1 MESRA
6 LRKSIAVLFSNE
18 LMAAGLKNLLGQ
30 CRDSDFR
37 YLSVRDPGTMDKLV
51 ALRPDI
57 VIIEASERDRWEG
70 KLLSLLSRGLIVSI
84 DLDRSTL
91 NCYYV
96 RRDVPATVQEL
107 IEAVGHAPDG
117 YWDSRVSA

>member
-1 MESRA
+1 
-6 LRKSIAVLFSNE
+6 
-18 LMAAGLKNLLGQ
+18 MAAGLKNLLGE
-30 CRDSDFR
+30 CRDADFR
-37 YLSVRDPGTMDKLV
+37 YLSVRDPGTMDKLM
-51 ALRPDI
+51 ALGPDI

-107 IEAVGHAPDG
+107 IEAVGHAPDSFW
-117 YWDSRVSA
+117 YSRVSA